1 MSDSEGATIVPI
13 GRVVSA
19 LTAPPPLLARGTR
32 APPARTILE
41 PGVRAAAA
49 GISPGNRLVVL
60 TWLHLADRTV
70 RRVHPRSDRDRPE
83 AGVFTTRSPDRPN
96 PIGLHTVT
104 VTAVAEGRIN
114 VDALPELGTVRVLGE
129 LTVGSPD
136 RVRFTPC
143 LTRSSNATTEG

>member
-1 MSDSEGATIVPI
+1 MNESKGATIVPI

-19 LTAPPPLLARGTR
+19 LTDPATAPCQGDEG
-32 APPARTILE
+32 APPARIILE

-49 GISPGNRLVVL
+49 GIFPGNRLVVL

-70 RRVHPRSDRDRPE
+70 LRVHPRGDRDRPE

-104 VTAVAEGRIN
+104 VTAVAEGRID
-114 VDALPELGTVRVLGE
+114 VDALEAVDGTPVLDIKPVLADVDE
-129 LTVGSPD
+129 
-136 RVRFTPC
+136 R
-143 LTRSSNATTEG
+143 